1 MPRKARRINP
11 IYVSPD
17 GGETVYEQLPNG
29 DRILV
34 EQSQQAKD
42 EEQAYEEA
50 EMVNAEAIAL
60 RRKYPTLQKAW
71 DKYLTVWHLI
81 KGNDRYVQLFLFSF
95 YQQWTDVCVRLK
107 G

>member
-1 MPRKARRINP
+1 MPRKARKIKP

-34 EQSQQAKD
+34 EQSQRAKD

-50 EMVNAEAIAL
+50 EMIGAEAIEL
-60 RRKYPTLQKAW
+60 RRQYPTLQKAW
-71 DKYLTVWHLI
+71 DKYRTVWHLI
-81 KGNDRYVQLFLFSF
+81 TGNQ
-95 YQQWTDVCVRLK
+95 
-107 G
+107 